1 MTPRRTWILAIVGL
15 LGANVIAMVVLAVA
29 ANDGGTQ
36 VIPAYYDKA
45 AHYDDEIDR
54 ARASQVLGWHADVAL
69 AGGAIDVIVSDAA
82 GAPVDGASVRVTGYQ
97 RAHAVDLLDV
107 GLSAAGQRGHYRGGV
122 HDRRGSYDLTVFAE
136 RGGAR
141 YMQHVVIEAR

>member
-1 MTPRRTWILAIVGL
+1 MTARRTWTLAIVGL
-15 LGANVIAMVVLAVA
+15 LGATVVAMVVLAVA

-36 VIPAYYDKA
+36 VIPSYYDKA

-54 ARASQVLGWHADVAL
+54 ARASQALGWHADVVL
-69 AGGAIDVIVSDAA
+69 AGGAIDVLVSDAA

-97 RAHAVDLLDV
+97 RAHAADLLDV
-107 GLSAAGQRGHYRGGV
+107 GLSAAGQRGHYRGDV

-136 RGGAR
+136 RSGAR
-141 YMQHVVIEAR
+141 YMQHVAIEDR